1 MTSFKLEMF
10 ESEAAAAAD
19 LARQLDT
26 DMRMKLTVPS
36 APPLFERAKNN
47 EGLFDY
53 LIVCDERNNTPNVID
68 ANELVVDIYLK
79 PTRTAEF
86 ILVNFYATRTDANF
100 QELISG

>member
-36 APPLFERAKNN
+36 APPLFERACMQLSCGIYI
-47 EGLFDY
+47 EGTMSY
-53 LIVCDERNNTPNVID
+53 ERVS
-68 ANELVVDIYLK
+68 L
-79 PTRTAEF
+79 
-86 ILVNFYATRTDANF
+86 
-100 QELISG
+100 